1 MNKMIHKNRTTKNLK
16 YEQNRQNKTS
26 MLATNQNGQQMDDV
40 STKWTMIN
48 KEDIFPVKECG
59 GREKLLMDGVEP
71 LRSWPN
77 KLQMGNCSMVGVWL

>member
-1 MNKMIHKNRTTKNLK
+1 
-16 YEQNRQNKTS
+16 
-26 MLATNQNGQQMDDV
+26 
-40 STKWTMIN
+40 MIN